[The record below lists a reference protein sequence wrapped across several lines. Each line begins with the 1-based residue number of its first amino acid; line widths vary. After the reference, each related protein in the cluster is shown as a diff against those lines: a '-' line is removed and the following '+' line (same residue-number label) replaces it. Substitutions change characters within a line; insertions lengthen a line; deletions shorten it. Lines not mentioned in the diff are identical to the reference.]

1 MNKFDNFEF
10 SLSERKFGPPFSNNL
25 NDNNFFMKS
34 IFIQVNSR
42 LNEIIFMYIM
52 KWFYC
57 DIYLHTGEFNFN
69 KNTCSHQNLAEKI
82 KNNLKVLKKDNQSRR
97 NNSIFLFLTMIKSV
111 LLKLKSMTHN
121 NKMTKLFY
129 AKNYKDVVHQVVW
142 VQLTTNPAGMRIFIF
157 RNSIDLLMG
166 SKKISLSNLIE

>member
-1 MNKFDNFEF
+1 
-10 SLSERKFGPPFSNNL
+10 
-25 NDNNFFMKS
+25 MKS

-69 KNTCSHQNLAEKI
+69 KNTCSLQNLAEKI
-82 KNNLKVLKKDNQSRR
+82 KNNLKALKKDNQSKKS
-97 NNSIFLFLTMIKSV
+97 NSIFLLSTMIKSV
-111 LLKLKSMTHN
+111 PLKLKLMTHN

-129 AKNYKDVVHQVVW
+129 VKNYSDVVHQVVW
-142 VQLTTNPAGMRIFIF
+142 VQPTINPAGKRIFYIQKF
-157 RNSIDLLMG
+157 NRFTNG
-166 SKKISLSNLIE
+166 K